1 MSDVLTPNV
10 FPRNVRFFRELS
22 PLRVLPEGIERKG
35 SSEGD
40 RTKGIE
46 RRGSNEG
53 DRTKGIERKR
63 SGEGDR
69 TKEIGRRGIERKG
82 SDEGD
87 RMKGLGGIDFSRT
100 FPLLRVL
107 LRAESIEK
115 CILKK
120 QHKEFT
126 TV

>member
-1 MSDVLTPNV
+1 MSDVLTPIV

-22 PLRVLPEGIERKG
+22 PLCVLPEGIERKRSG
-35 SSEGD
+35 
-40 RTKGIE
+40 
-46 RRGSNEG
+46 EG
-53 DRTKGIERKR
+53 DRTKGIERKG
-63 SGEGDR
+63 SSEGDR